1 MEDLESIYL
10 FGMALIGALT
20 LIVAILI
27 VKDIHEIKG

>member
-10 FGMALIGALT
+10 CGMALIGALA

-27 VKDIHEIKG
+27 VKDIHEIKR